1 MTLSAK
7 RLGERCGLTAEEM
20 NILLKE
26 EGFLSGEPGNYY
38 PTEKGKLFV
47 VEKGD
52 DNGYGGYA
60 FRGWSWFE
68 QDERILEELDTSVE
82 NKRHIRE
89 KTSEERRRRRAE
101 KAAESEAYWKKVNS
115 RKEQPAEDTANTI
128 ESFNRQLKKVTKAK
142 SVFPT
147 DDSLFKMLYL
157 AMKDITK
164 KWTGRRQDWSRI
176 YAQLVIYY
184 GDRIPE

>member
-7 RLGERCGLTAEEM
+7 RLGERCGFTAEEM

-60 FRGWSWFE
+60 FRGWNWFE
-68 QDERILEELDTSVE
+68 WDERILEELDTSVE
-82 NKRHIRE
+82 NKRYIRE
-89 KTSEERRRRRAE
+89 KTSEERVVDAGQRKLLNRRHIGRKSIAE
-101 KAAESEAYWKKVNS
+101 KNS
-115 RKEQPAEDTANTI
+115 LR
-128 ESFNRQLKKVTKAK
+128 
-142 SVFPT
+142 
-147 DDSLFKMLYL
+147 
-157 AMKDITK
+157 
-164 KWTGRRQDWSRI
+164 RI
-176 YAQLVIYY
+176 YLMN
-184 GDRIPE
+184 

>member
-52 DNGYGGYA
+52 DNGYVLLSD
-60 FRGWSWFE
+60 RVQITMRLS
-68 QDERILEELDTSVE
+68 
-82 NKRHIRE
+82 
-89 KTSEERRRRRAE
+89 
-101 KAAESEAYWKKVNS
+101 
-115 RKEQPAEDTANTI
+115 
-128 ESFNRQLKKVTKAK
+128 
-142 SVFPT
+142 
-147 DDSLFKMLYL
+147 SLPDM
-157 AMKDITK
+157 
-164 KWTGRRQDWSRI
+164 
-176 YAQLVIYY
+176 
-184 GDRIPE
+184 

>member
-20 NILLKE
+20 NILLIE

-52 DNGYGGYA
+52 DNGYDGYA
-60 FRGWSWFE
+60 FRDWNWFE
-68 QDERILEELDTSVE
+68 WDEKILEELDTSEE
-82 NKRHIRE
+82 NKSYIRN

-101 KAAESEAYWKKVNS
+101 KVAESEAYWKKVNCQ
-115 RKEQPAEDTANTI
+115 KEQPADDISNE
-128 ESFNRQLKKVTKAK
+128 LKDSTTGKLIISVLAVVGYGIYKVITHFTKN
-142 SVFPT
+142 
-147 DDSLFKMLYL
+147 DD
-157 AMKDITK
+157 
-164 KWTGRRQDWSRI
+164 
-176 YAQLVIYY
+176 
-184 GDRIPE
+184 